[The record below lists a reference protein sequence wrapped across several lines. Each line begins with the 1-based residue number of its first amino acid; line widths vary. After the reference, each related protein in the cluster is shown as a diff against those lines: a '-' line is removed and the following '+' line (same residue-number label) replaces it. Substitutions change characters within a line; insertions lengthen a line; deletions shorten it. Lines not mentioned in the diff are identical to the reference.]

1 MAINTTPQNS
11 APLEKDFSTVHSDH
25 ETRDES
31 LARIRTAGSIAIS
44 PELFEKLYL
53 TPAHKVKGD
62 LRYKFANPTPLGL
75 VGFVIALTPLCC
87 ALMGWRGAG
96 GGGAAEIGAY
106 YWFGGGLQLI
116 AGILE
121 FVLGNTF
128 PFIVLSSFGA
138 FFLTFATTLTPFYNA
153 SGAYGTNS
161 AEFHATFAFFPLWM
175 GLLCLFYLICSLR
188 TNAVFVLIFFQL
200 VVALGLLAAG
210 HWQTAAHELELAE
223 KINMAAGA
231 VAFVAAIAGWYLL
244 LSQLL
249 EVLDFPFQIPVGDLS
264 GFIMS
269 GTQKREKMEKDAAHQ
284 V

>member
-1 MAINTTPQNS
+1 MAVNVTHQNNKL
-11 APLEKDFSTVHSDH
+11 LEKDFSAVPLGN

-31 LARIRTAGSIAIS
+31 LTHVRTAGSIAIS

-62 LRYKFANPTPLGL
+62 LRYKFANPTPLQGSS
-75 VGFVIALTPLCC
+75 
-87 ALMGWRGAG
+87 
-96 GGGAAEIGAY
+96 Y

-153 SGAYGTNS
+153 SGAYGANS
-161 AEFHATFAFFPLWM
+161 AQFHATFAFFPLWM

-188 TNAVFVLIFFQL
+188 TNVVFVLIFFQL

-210 HWQTAAHELELAE
+210 HWQTAAHEVEAAE
-223 KINMAAGA
+223 RINTAAGA

-264 GFIMS
+264 SFIMS
-269 GTQKREKMEKDAAHQ
+269 GTQKKENMKDSQHQ